1 MFICELIHNMDM
13 SVTSDEEEI
22 NSTDNELISDNI
34 EELRKEIHTYV
45 DDSRVDYIYANPA
58 RFMLMNENY
67 IDEWDGNIENSG
79 ASDIEADA
87 KPKAS
92 CKTSNST
99 STKASTKTTINDELS
114 RVTDKEVIDFA
125 KSRFNTDMEIK
136 PFTWDL
142 SKLTSNMIVRINGLN
157 NTRGN
162 VYVKEDLT
170 HTSTTSST
178 TSSPQTDINS
188 VKFGCYIDA
197 ISQMYDKAI
206 LIKPILSDPFSD
218 ELYLI
223 LGNQTKTSH
232 VKNIIP
238 INYERYIDFLYC
250 IYTYA
255 TYVFDLLK
263 DLKYN
268 TTNTKVEFITL
279 STTNEYKFIVEK
291 CRSALQS
298 INI

>member
-1 MFICELIHNMDM
+1 MFICELIHDIDM

-67 IDEWDGNIENSG
+67 IDEWDGNIENSD

-92 CKTSNST
+92 TKTSSKASTNT
-99 STKASTKTTINDELS
+99 STKANINDELS
-114 RVTDKEVIDFA
+114 RVTDKEAIDFA
-125 KSRFNTDMEIK
+125 KSRFNTDMDIK

-142 SKLTSNMIVRINGLN
+142 SKLTSNMIVHINGLN
-157 NTRGN
+157 NTYGN

-170 HTSTTSST
+170 HASTSTT
-178 TSSPQTDINS
+178 TSSPQSDINS
-188 VKFGCYIDA
+188 VKFGYYIDA

-223 LGNQTKTSH
+223 LGNQTKTSY
-232 VKNIIP
+232 VKNMIP

-250 IYTYA
+250 MYTYA

-279 STTNEYKFIVEK
+279 STANEYKFIVEK